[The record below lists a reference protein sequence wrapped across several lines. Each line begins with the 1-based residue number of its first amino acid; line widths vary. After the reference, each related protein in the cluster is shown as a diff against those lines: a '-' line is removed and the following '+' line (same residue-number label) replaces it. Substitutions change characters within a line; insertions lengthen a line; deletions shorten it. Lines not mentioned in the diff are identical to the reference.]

1 LIDFIKILVLVL
13 KQRDIPGL
21 VDRLVIKSTVASSS
35 SKEGLNQPALLLA
48 EYKLPKSAA
57 FISGFDSGE

>member
-1 LIDFIKILVLVL
+1 M
-13 KQRDIPGL
+13 
-21 VDRLVIKSTVASSS
+21 VDRLVMKSTDASSS